1 MLRLTRTRTLTGP
14 LGAGSSSAPLATKKT
29 DDKFFQLYVRNS
41 AAAGDNR
48 LIYARL
54 YLSGGGGGEA
64 ARLYTTI
71 ESNSAG
77 TAHGAHCSLSFG
89 SSAGKVS
96 GLGVAMRATLEV
108 PNRAIANGTVAA
120 LQAEIY
126 MAGTSSDPS
135 ATEMALIRAIVAGGD
150 ATARAKVTNL
160 MAVTCETG
168 AYNAG
173 KMHAT
178 TNSGTIVE
186 ALRIVVNGA
195 VRYIPLLSSLVAP

>member
-14 LGAGSSSAPLATKKT
+14 LAAGSSSAPLATKKA
-29 DDKFFQLYVRNS
+29 DDKFLQFYVRNS
-41 AAAGDNR
+41 AASGDNR
-48 LIYARL
+48 LLYARL

-64 ARLYTTI
+64 GRIYTTV
-71 ESNSAG
+71 ESNSCG
-77 TAHGAHCSLSFG
+77 TAHGAHISLSFG
-89 SSAGKVS
+89 SAAGKVS
-96 GLGVAMRATLEV
+96 GLGAAVRATLEV

-126 MAGTSSDPS
+126 MSGTSSDPS
-135 ATEMALIRAIVAGGD
+135 ATEMSLIRAIVAGGD
-150 ATARAKVTNL
+150 AAARGKVTNL

-186 ALRIVVNGA
+186 ALRILVNGS
-195 VRYIPLLSSLVAP
+195 VRYIPLLSGLVAP